1 MTAKGLLHST
11 IIQEH
16 TNYELTEMGEY
27 AIASIKTSDGQTADF
42 MRHHLELVINSY
54 TFFLFCFLHKKPTWK
69 RIDEECCC
77 GAS

>member
-16 TNYELTEMGEY
+16 TNYELIEMGEY
-27 AIASIKTSDGQTADF
+27 AIALIKTSDGQTADF

-54 TFFLFCFLHKKPTWK
+54 NFFCLFFAQETHTEKN
-69 RIDEECCC
+69 R
-77 GAS
+77 